1 MKIYR
6 RVRSSLSDNVQSNTQ
21 EEKSVIMA
29 YIPSKAK
36 RTLSEE
42 RKYELAK
49 AKRILEKF
57 KKIESNTPMYCTTY
71 KGMRVCA
78 KTEER
83 LNEIVEQLKNM

>member
-1 MKIYR
+1 
-6 RVRSSLSDNVQSNTQ
+6 
-21 EEKSVIMA
+21 MA

-49 AKRILEKF
+49 AKRTLEKF
-57 KKIESNTPMYCTTY
+57 KKIDSNTPMYCTTY

-83 LNEIVEQLKNM
+83 LNEIVEQFKNR